1 MQNYYLLLTIIST
14 SIILLLSI
22 TFFSFANVFGQ
33 LEDVELP
40 SKFSTFTNEEYGIQL
55 EYPSEWKIFEDR
67 VPGDYVTDIVVF
79 VPSSEI
85 DFKEYDSYKDF
96 KKMDTRVLVFLDYSF
111 FISKLNLNFALD
123 NAISANMDTQSEATS
138 GFKKFEVLEGNTNSK
153 KLDGKKAYELVFQ
166 AQRKGDTFKYFTLG
180 TIIND
185 NQVLGINLKTPI
197 EEFDL
202 LLPTFQHMIDS
213 FKIGSPLTNTTNN
226 KNSINEYGSNFNE
239 LPIEEI
245 FKKNDDNS

>member
-1 MQNYYLLLTIIST
+1 M
-14 SIILLLSI
+14 
-22 TFFSFANVFGQ
+22 FGQ

-67 VPGDYVTDIVVF
+67 VPGDYVTDIAVF

-111 FISKLNLNFALD
+111 FIPKLNLNFALD
-123 NAISANMDTQSEATS
+123 SAISANMDTQSEATS
-138 GFKKFEVLEGNTNSK
+138 GFKKFEVIESNTNRK
-153 KLDGKKAYELVFQ
+153 KLDSKKAYELVFQ
-166 AQRKGDTFKYFTLG
+166 AERKGDTFKYFTLG

-185 NQVLGINLKTPI
+185 NQVLGINLKAPL

-202 LLPTFQHMIDS
+202 LLPTFQRMIDS
-213 FKIGSPLTNTTNN
+213 FKIGDVVNNNIVETDESSFVTTTNN
-226 KNSINEYGSNFNE
+226 NQDVIKK
-239 LPIEEI
+239 I
-245 FKKNDDNS
+245 FENDEN

>member
-1 MQNYYLLLTIIST
+1 MA
-14 SIILLLSI
+14 I
-22 TFFSFANVFGQ
+22 TFFSFANVFG
-33 LEDVELP
+33 EVEEVEIP

-67 VPGDYVTDIVVF
+67 VPGDYVTDIAVF
-79 VPSSEI
+79 VPSSEV

-111 FISKLNLNFALD
+111 FIPNLNLNFALD
-123 NAISANMDTQSEATS
+123 SAISANMDTQSEATS
-138 GFKKFEVLEGNTNSK
+138 GFKKFEVLESNTNSK
-153 KLDGKKAYELVFQ
+153 KLDGKKAYELIFQ
-166 AQRKGDTFKYFTLG
+166 AQRKGDIFKYFTLG

-185 NQVLGINLKTPI
+185 NQVLGINLKAPI

-202 LLPTFQHMIDS
+202 LLPTFQRMIDS
-213 FKIGSPLTNTTNN
+213 FKIGSLETNTANNN
-226 KNSINEYGSNFNE
+226 KNSVNEYSSTFNE

-245 FKKNDDNS
+245 FGKDDNNN

>member
-1 MQNYYLLLTIIST
+1 MYYNSLLLIVSTTII
-14 SIILLLSI
+14 LFLI
-22 TFFSFANVFGQ
+22 TFFSLVNAFGQ

-40 SKFSTFTNEEYGIQL
+40 SKFSTFTNEEYEIQL

-67 VPGDYVTDIVVF
+67 VPGDYVTDIAVF

-111 FISKLNLNFALD
+111 FIPKLNLNFALD

-138 GFKKFEVLEGNTNSK
+138 GFKKFEVIESNTNSK
-153 KLDGKKAYELVFQ
+153 KLDSKQAYELVFQ
-166 AQRKGDTFKYFTLG
+166 AERKGDTFKYFTLG

-202 LLPTFQHMIDS
+202 LLPTFQRMIDS
-213 FKIGSPLTNTTNN
+213 FKIGSLETNTANNN
-226 KNSINEYGSNFNE
+226 KNSVNEYSSTFNE

-245 FKKNDDNS
+245 FGKNDNNN